1 MSNGDKY
8 IKFIGSSMQP
18 LTPMKATDA
27 KLKELSGVGYKQGK
41 DYDIVPLKIILD
53 LGKSKKTGDIVSKG
67 ITREQAEEI
76 FSKAEKRKERTE
88 SRKSQRIKNY
98 NTKKK
103 IKKYVNSVRNA
114 LYSL

>member
-1 MSNGDKY
+1 MA
-8 IKFIGSSMQP
+8 
-18 LTPMKATDA
+18 ATDS

-53 LGKSKKTGDIVSKG
+53 LRKSHKTGDTVSRG
-67 ITREQAEEI
+67 ITREQAAEI

-114 LYSL
+114 LYNL

>member
-41 DYDIVPLKIILD
+41 HYDIVPLKIILD
-53 LGKSKKTGDIVSKG
+53 SRKEKKGGKVKSKYSTGGGVRSSKY
-67 ITREQAEEI
+67 
-76 FSKAEKRKERTE
+76 K
-88 SRKSQRIKNY
+88 
-98 NTKKK
+98 
-103 IKKYVNSVRNA
+103 
-114 LYSL
+114 L